1 MRETNSTVS
10 VVILTY
16 NEEENLPRCLE
27 SVKGLKSEVFVIDS
41 GSTDRTKETAEV
53 AGAQVVQHAFE
64 NYAAQRNW
72 AQNNLPI
79 KSEWV
84 LHLDADERLTPELVA
99 EIRERLGRAG
109 SKEHGAK
116 SEELR
121 ARSAQ
126 LGASHQQSAISHSP
140 RSGELGGIDGFLL
153 RKRTFFMGRW
163 IRHGGHYPS
172 YHLRLF
178 RKDKGFCEERLY
190 DQHFVVNVKV
200 EKLKQ

>member
-1 MRETNSTVS
+1 MRETSFTVS

-41 GSTDRTKETAEV
+41 GSTDRTKEAAET

-84 LHLDADERLTPELVA
+84 LHLDADERLTPELVD
-99 EIRERLGRAG
+99 EIREALGVRGEAIIAK
-109 SKEHGAK
+109 SKEQG
-116 SEELR
+116 
-121 ARSAQ
+121 
-126 LGASHQQSAISHSP
+126 
-140 RSGELGGIDGFLL
+140 
-153 RKRTFFMGRW
+153 
-163 IRHGGHYPS
+163 
-172 YHLRLF
+172 
-178 RKDKGFCEERLY
+178 
-190 DQHFVVNVKV
+190 
-200 EKLKQ
+200 

>member
-41 GSTDRTKETAEV
+41 ASTDRTKEAAET

-84 LHLDADERLTPELVA
+84 LHLDADERLTPELVD
-99 EIRERLGRAG
+99 EIRETLGVRGEASG
-109 SKEHGAK
+109 VRREDLGVRREAIIAKSKEHGARNREQLVVRDQR
-116 SEELR
+116 SEDREQTR
-121 ARSAQ
+121 EDQ
-126 LGASHQQSAISHSP
+126 
-140 RSGELGGIDGFLL
+140 
-153 RKRTFFMGRW
+153 RT
-163 IRHGGHYPS
+163 S
-172 YHLRLF
+172 
-178 RKDKGFCEERLY
+178 
-190 DQHFVVNVKV
+190 
-200 EKLKQ
+200 